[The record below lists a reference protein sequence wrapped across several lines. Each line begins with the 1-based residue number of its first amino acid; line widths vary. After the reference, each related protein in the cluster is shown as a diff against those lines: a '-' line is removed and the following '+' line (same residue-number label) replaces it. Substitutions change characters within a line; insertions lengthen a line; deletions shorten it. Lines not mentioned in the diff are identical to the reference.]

1 MGLSQYP
8 GPADAGMLCII
19 LVNTAKYI
27 SMMKEMFRFVLKT
40 IGIDIVSWEEYNTTD
55 SPSNSLECYESSSG
69 ASIEEFR
76 SRIPAMRYDSLCSK
90 QLEHDCSVCLTNF
103 RPKAV
108 INHLSCGHVFH
119 QVCVEK
125 WLKYRKVTCPNCRTN
140 MIPQDQDEEED
151 TCPMWD
157 KDEENEKILVQRER
171 FDWYAPW
178 TSVRV
183 QLSSL

>member
-1 MGLSQYP
+1 MSLGSEVNMGLSQYP

-19 LVNTAKYI
+19 LVNTAKCI
-27 SMMKEMFRFVLKT
+27 AMMKETVRFVLKT

-55 SPSNSLECYESSSG
+55 SPSYSLECYESSSE

-140 MIPQDQDEEED
+140 MIPQDEDEEED
-151 TCPMWD
+151 TCPM
-157 KDEENEKILVQRER
+157 
-171 FDWYAPW
+171 
-178 TSVRV
+178 
-183 QLSSL
+183 

>member
-8 GPADAGMLCII
+8 GTADAEMMCMI

-27 SMMKEMFRFVLKT
+27 SMMKEMVRSVLKT
-40 IGIDIVSWEEYNTTD
+40 IGIDIVLWEEYNTTD
-55 SPSNSLECYESSSG
+55 IPSDLLECYESSSE

-76 SRIPAMRYDSLCSK
+76 SRIPAMRYDSLFSK

-125 WLKYRKVTCPNCRTN
+125 WLKYRKLTCPNCRTN
-140 MIPQDQDEEED
+140 MIPQDEDEEED
-151 TCPMWD
+151 TCPM
-157 KDEENEKILVQRER
+157 
-171 FDWYAPW
+171 
-178 TSVRV
+178 
-183 QLSSL
+183 